1 MDERKLIQRMKS
13 GDRASFDEIYEK
25 YHIPLFRCAYLICG
39 NREDAEDVLQNT
51 FVTCWLCIGQLR
63 NEESFRYWIFRIMA
77 QAARKKAKEHSRQ
90 LPDEYIVDRMDQ
102 IQVRNGMEAADEYE
116 RSTDKTMLK
125 TAISALDHTS
135 REIIVLYYYEEMSVK
150 EVAKTL
156 GILEGTVKSR
166 LYFARKKL
174 KKIIQGGEH
183 REKRR
188 GV

>member
-63 NEESFRYWIFRIMA
+63 NEESFRYWIFRIMT
-77 QAARKKAKEHSRQ
+77 QAARKRAKEHSRL
-90 LPDEYIVDRMDQ
+90 LPDEDIVNRMDQ
-102 IQVRNGMEAADEYE
+102 LAASRSVTASDEYE
-116 RSTDKTMLK
+116 RAVGKTLIES
-125 TAISALDHTS
+125 AISTLDQAS
-135 REIIVLYYYEEMSVK
+135 REVIVLYYYQEMSVR

-156 GILEGTVKSR
+156 GVLEGTVKSR
-166 LYFARKKL
+166 LYFARRKM
-174 KKIIQGGEH
+174 KKILQEGGR
-183 REKRR
+183 REK
-188 GV
+188 

>member
-1 MDERKLIQRMKS
+1 
-13 GDRASFDEIYEK
+13 
-25 YHIPLFRCAYLICG
+25 
-39 NREDAEDVLQNT
+39 
-51 FVTCWLCIGQLR
+51 
-63 NEESFRYWIFRIMA
+63 
-77 QAARKKAKEHSRQ
+77 
-90 LPDEYIVDRMDQ
+90 
-102 IQVRNGMEAADEYE
+102 
-116 RSTDKTMLK
+116 
-125 TAISALDHTS
+125 
-135 REIIVLYYYEEMSVK
+135 MSVK